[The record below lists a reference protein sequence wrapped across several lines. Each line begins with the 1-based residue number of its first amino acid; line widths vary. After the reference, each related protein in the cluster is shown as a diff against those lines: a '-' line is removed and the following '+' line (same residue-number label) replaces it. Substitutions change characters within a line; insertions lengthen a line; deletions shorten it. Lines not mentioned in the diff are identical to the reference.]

1 MHRRLARQRG
11 FTLIELLVVIA
22 IIAILAAILFPVFAQ
37 AREKARQTTCTSN
50 LKQISTATLMYNQ
63 DYDEMFPVWAQDP
76 ERQMARPDGTIYQGK
91 VTWPLLYMPYI
102 KNQGVFRCPSD
113 GQVASSVGPTWGKP
127 FAMSYGTNLRIHR
140 CADTSACATGS
151 PRALA
156 SIDAPA
162 ETYWIADVWNGSP
175 IGIESGPYAACKWSD
190 GTQTYGVDRMRF
202 VQNATSCSGYPIP
215 NDPKNP
221 DASTRHSGGNNVVF
235 ADGHV
240 HWLRWQNIRW
250 QQTCPA
256 GVNAAG
262 KRVLEEPA

>member
-1 MHRRLARQRG
+1 MSQRLKRSHG

-37 AREKARQTTCTSN
+37 AREKARQATCTSN
-50 LKQISTATLMYNQ
+50 LKQIATATLMYNQ
-63 DYDEMFPVWAQDP
+63 DYDEMFPVWAWDP
-76 ERQMARPDGTIYQGK
+76 ERQLARPDGTIYQGK
-91 VTWPLLYMPYI
+91 VIWPMLYMPYI

-113 GQVASSVGPTWGKP
+113 GLATSSVGLTWGKP

-140 CADTSACATGS
+140 CADTVQCATGS

-156 SIDAPA
+156 SIDNPA
-162 ETYWIADVWNGSP
+162 DTYWIADVWNGSP
-175 IGIESGPYAACKWSD
+175 IGIESGPVSGCTWGGSN
-190 GTQTYGVDRMRF
+190 QTYGADRMRF
-202 VQNATSCSGYPIP
+202 VQNTVPCASSGGYPQP
-215 NDPKNP
+215 ANAANP
-221 DASTRHSGGNNVVF
+221 DASTRHSGGNNIVF

-240 HWLRWQNIRW
+240 KWSRWQSIRW

-262 KRVLEEPA
+262 TGCN